1 MSSCACLVLNAICEV
16 PDEAEQIEM
25 MAQEILP
32 RFASGATR

>member
-1 MSSCACLVLNAICEV
+1 MSSRDYFVLNAICEV